1 MRLYDSLEMFDIG
14 LSHVRKWMR
23 CGQAIRQSTH
33 LPLDTAYSLGD
44 SLTFWAVPAGALADD
59 RYVGHRR
66 YHTVL
71 SPIDEPLAVYV
82 RPKTALRPAGA
93 YSDVSDR
100 EWFGLPN
107 DDEEGVPCVVP
118 VGGILIMEECEAMRI
133 NATPEA
139 VGRVSVV
146 RVTVEGFTF
155 PNK

>member
-82 RPKTALRPAGA
+82 RPKRHCGQPVHTATFRIANGLACRMTMRKAYHASCLSGA
-93 YSDVSDR
+93 S
-100 EWFGLPN
+100 
-107 DDEEGVPCVVP
+107 
-118 VGGILIMEECEAMRI
+118 
-133 NATPEA
+133 
-139 VGRVSVV
+139 
-146 RVTVEGFTF
+146 
-155 PNK
+155 

>member
-1 MRLYDSLEMFDIG
+1 M
-14 LSHVRKWMR
+14 
-23 CGQAIRQSTH
+23 
-33 LPLDTAYSLGD
+33 DTAYSLGD

-133 NATPEA
+133 NATSVA

>member
-1 MRLYDSLEMFDIG
+1 MMRLYDSLEMFDTG

-23 CGQAIRQSTH
+23 CGQAIRQSTR

-82 RPKTALRPAGA
+82 RAKTGSGVHVHPDWRPSVPHRPSRFRKIFFPA
-93 YSDVSDR
+93 VSR
-100 EWFGLPN
+100 
-107 DDEEGVPCVVP
+107 
-118 VGGILIMEECEAMRI
+118 
-133 NATPEA
+133 
-139 VGRVSVV
+139 
-146 RVTVEGFTF
+146 
-155 PNK
+155 

>member
-1 MRLYDSLEMFDIG
+1 MRLYDSLEMFDTG

-23 CGQAIRQSTH
+23 CGQAIRQSTR

-44 SLTFWAVPAGALADD
+44 SLTFWAVPAG
-59 RYVGHRR
+59 
-66 YHTVL
+66 VL

-82 RPKTALRPAGA
+82 RAKTALRPAGA

-118 VGGILIMEECEAMRI
+118 VGGVLIMEECEAMRI

>member
-82 RPKTALRPAGA
+82 RPKTA
-93 YSDVSDR
+93 
-100 EWFGLPN
+100 
-107 DDEEGVPCVVP
+107 
-118 VGGILIMEECEAMRI
+118 
-133 NATPEA
+133 
-139 VGRVSVV
+139 
-146 RVTVEGFTF
+146 
-155 PNK
+155 